1 MASDRSYR
9 PFGSP
14 TDEDL
19 SPASKKKLEQYHA
32 DQLEKAKAQRN
43 SWEAI
48 LVKKAEALR
57 FRRDEQRRAELEKAK
72 VDAVKK
78 VGILEQQVSEL
89 QARVSQLEGRTL
101 LSLPLL
107 PPPSSRSYTICGIRY

>member
-1 MASDRSYR
+1 MASDPSYIA
-9 PFGSP
+9 FGSP

-19 SPASKKKLEQYHA
+19 SPAAKKKVEQYHA

-48 LVKKAEALR
+48 QKAEALR

-101 LSLPLL
+101 L